1 MRYRLRT
8 LLIVLALGPLVLA
21 GAWFA
26 IDWKTIRDKN
36 LEFVG
41 LMALFSS
48 IYVAMLAF
56 TFWVGR
62 ILNLAPPPDSPD
74 VEHGEGP

>member
-1 MRYRLRT
+1 MLRFKLRT

-41 LMALFSS
+41 LMALFS
-48 IYVAMLAF
+48 F
-56 TFWVGR
+56 GKF
-62 ILNLAPPPDSPD
+62 
-74 VEHGEGP
+74 